1 MASRMEAAVYETI
14 SAVIR
19 GGGYDFHASA
29 SRVKFEGFMTVYTE
43 EDEEK
48 KDNCVQLRS
57 LDENS
62 DSRWSSM
69 IRSSISLSP
78 RRTIQKLHW

>member
-1 MASRMEAAVYETI
+1 
-14 SAVIR
+14 
-19 GGGYDFHASA
+19 
-29 SRVKFEGFMTVYTE
+29 MTVYTE

-62 DSRWSSM
+62 ELALVQYDKEQHFTQPPAHNTEASLVKTLEELGSEGPVPTRLRLPPSSTAAM
-69 IRSSISLSP
+69 
-78 RRTIQKLHW
+78 